1 MAHCLRRAIIF
12 ILFFYSFNG
21 YVWAQADTGAIHEE
35 LAAFREADDLEG
47 WIYHR
52 IEYADKKPSERL
64 GFLMQSQQRAW
75 RSYKSYSERTAWL
88 YLMATQGY
96 YQLQSGDI
104 LSSINSYEK
113 ALQFYESYPLPD
125 ADVEEYVLKPLGN
138 NYTRLADYNTALF
151 IHRKSLD
158 AVMKKGDRNQVA
170 SVYSN
175 MAACARWKGDLRQ
188 AVDFCKE
195 GISYAD
201 KKKLL
206 YGLLLSTYA
215 DVLAEQ
221 QRYDTAAV
229 LSKQSLQQLRG
240 YGDDMQALYWY
251 TSALQI
257 ASRIELLQADHQ
269 KAREHAITAL
279 NLFKKYYP
287 EARHREKAKLYVL
300 IGDIAMA
307 TGNFPMAA
315 SQYEEAWLTLA
326 PRSVM
331 AKLDFEI
338 VNPDSIY
345 SENTLVDALAGK
357 AAAFEAAGIKEE
369 AFLNYMSFFVADRKL
384 RSAFFY
390 DESKYREM
398 EINRS
403 RVNAAIRLAYQ
414 LQQSKSKVSDAA
426 TVLLIAE
433 ISKAQV
439 LADNRHSRATIP
451 TTDSMNR
458 KIIRLQN
465 AVNYYQHELVYA
477 ADKQKVT
484 MLLQGAEYELA
495 LLKKNIH
502 RSANQELLSVEQL
515 KKNLQSLPQH
525 VTVLEF
531 FEGTDSSYII
541 EADATG
547 VQSIR
552 RIPGRKTSDSIQQF
566 MQQWFSSGAGAML
579 NAPKIFYEA
588 SHQLYKDIFGD
599 YAWKKGRHYI
609 LIPDGGFSYLPF
621 DALVTEPVFRNNYGD
636 WPWLFKKAIISQ
648 AWSLQTWYEQQH
660 TKYGPAGFAG
670 FFVGNDRA
678 GQQLKLSVEQ
688 EYKSIQKLVRG
699 RYFLNAGATWQQFN
713 NAADSA
719 GVLHIGGHA
728 MSIAG
733 DSLPF
738 LQLYDKPF
746 YLFDLRYKKFSPAL
760 VVLGACKTASGQLL
774 QGEGLNSLS
783 RGFTAAGAGG
793 VVSGLW
799 NINDE
804 TAIAFMQSFYE
815 QLKEH
820 DPAVALQLARE
831 KWLSDHADNPALQL
845 PYYWAG
851 FVYSGHLQQV
861 KLEGSN
867 NRWWYWSLALIP
879 LLFLAILF
887 RFIQS
892 RQRRRM

>member
-12 ILFFYSFNG
+12 ILFFLPFNS
-21 YVWAQADTGAIHEE
+21 YVWAQAGTGAIENE

-104 LSSINSYEK
+104 LSSINSYEN

-158 AVMKKGDRNQVA
+158 AAMKKGDRNQVA

-175 MAACARWKGDLRQ
+175 MAACARWKGDLMQ

-229 LSKQSLQQLRG
+229 LSRQSLQQLRG
-240 YGDDMQALYWY
+240 HGNDMQALYWY

-257 ASRIELLQADHQ
+257 ASRIGLMQGE
-269 KAREHAITAL
+269 
-279 NLFKKYYP
+279 FKKATEHVNTARKLFEKHYP
-287 EARHREKAKLYVL
+287 DSRQREKAKLHVL
-300 IGDIAMA
+300 LGDIYKASGDREMAFSSYHKALVTLLPDGAM
-307 TGNFPMAA
+307 PDILAA
-315 SQYEEAWLTLA
+315 I
-326 PRSVM
+326 PRKEV
-331 AKLDFEI
+331 
-338 VNPDSIY
+338 IY
-345 SENTLVDALAGK
+345 SENTFVDALAGK
-357 AAAFEAAGIKEE
+357 AATASLPSEAIRNYMACFEADK
-369 AFLNYMSFFVADRKL
+369 KL

-390 DESKYREM
+390 TESKYREL
-398 EINRS
+398 EVNRS
-403 RVNAAIRLAYQ
+403 RVSEAMRIANGLQLADKSNAGL
-414 LQQSKSKVSDAA
+414 
-426 TVLLIAE
+426 VLLISE

-439 LADNRHSRATIP
+439 LSDERRGRSLSYATDTI
-451 TTDSMNR
+451 NI
-458 KIIRLQN
+458 KITRLQE
-465 AVNYYQHELVYA
+465 AVNYYQHELVFA
-477 ADKQKVT
+477 ADKENIGK
-484 MLLQGAEYELA
+484 LLQGAEYELA
-495 LLKKNIH
+495 LLMKKLNRPEDH
-502 RSANQELLSVEQL
+502 DLLSGERLQQML
-515 KKNLQSLPQH
+515 KSLPQN

-531 FEGTDSSYII
+531 FEGIDSSYII

-552 RIPGRKTSDSIQQF
+552 RIPGRKTSDSIRQF
-566 MQQWFSSGAGAML
+566 MQRWFSSGAGAML
-579 NAPKIFYEA
+579 NAPKSFYEA
-588 SHQLYKDIFGD
+588 SHHLYKDIFGD
-599 YAWKKGRHYI
+599 YAWKKGRQYI

-636 WPWLFKKAIISQ
+636 WPWLFKKAVISQ
-648 AWSLQTWYEQQH
+648 AWSLQTWHEQQH
-660 TKYGPAGFAG
+660 TKYGPAAFAG

-699 RYFLNAGATWQQFN
+699 QYFLNAEATWQHFN

-851 FVYSGHLQQV
+851 LVYSGHLQQV

-867 NRWWYWSLALIP
+867 NRWWYWSLALIL
-879 LLFLAILF
+879 LLFLGILF

-892 RQRRRM
+892 RQRLRM

>member
-1 MAHCLRRAIIF
+1 MVHCLRRAIIF
-12 ILFFYSFNG
+12 ILFLFPFNG
-21 YVWAQADTGAIHEE
+21 YVWAQADTGAIENE

-104 LSSINSYEK
+104 LSSINSYEN

-158 AVMKKGDRNQVA
+158 AAMKKGDRNQIA

-175 MAACARWKGDLRQ
+175 MAACARWKGDLKQ
-188 AVDFCKE
+188 AEDFCKE
-195 GISYAD
+195 GIAYAD

-215 DVLAEQ
+215 DVFSEQ
-221 QRYDTAAV
+221 GRYDTAAV
-229 LSKQSLQQLRG
+229 LSRQSLQLLRG
-240 YGDDMQALYWY
+240 FGNDMQALYWY

-257 ASRIELLQADHQ
+257 ASRIELLQADHN

-279 NLFKKYYP
+279 HLFKKYYP

-300 IGDIAMA
+300 LGDIAMA
-307 TGNFPMAA
+307 SRNFAAAA
-315 SQYEEAWLTLA
+315 SQYDQAWQTLA
-326 PRSVM
+326 PSTTM
-331 AKLDFEI
+331 TLGDQKI
-338 VNPDSIY
+338 TIPDSIY
-345 SENTLVDALAGK
+345 SENTMVDALAGK
-357 AAAFEAAGIKEE
+357 AAALEAAGIREE
-369 AFLNYMSFFVADRKL
+369 AFINYLAFFVADRKL

-390 DESKYREM
+390 DESKYREL
-398 EINRS
+398 EVNQS
-403 RVNAAIRLAYQ
+403 RVNSAIRLAYQ
-414 LQQSKSKVSDAA
+414 LQQTKSEVSEAA

-439 LADNRHSRATIP
+439 LADNRQSRAAIP
-451 TTDSMNR
+451 VTDSINR

-465 AVNYYQHELVYA
+465 AVGYYQHELIFA
-477 ADKQKVT
+477 ADKQKVS
-484 MLLQGAEYELA
+484 MLLQTAEYELA
-495 LLKKNIH
+495 LLQKN
-502 RSANQELLSVEQL
+502 RSPGQKLLYIEEL
-515 KKNLQSLPQH
+515 KKILQSLPAK

-531 FEGTDSSYII
+531 FEGIDSSYII

-552 RIPGRKTSDSIQQF
+552 RIAGRKTSDSIQQF
-566 MQQWFSSGAGAML
+566 MQRWFSSGAGAML
-579 NAPKIFYEA
+579 NAPKNFYEA
-588 SHQLYKDIFGD
+588 SHRLYKDIFGD
-599 YAWKKGRHYI
+599 YAWKKDRHYI
-609 LIPDGGFSYLPF
+609 LIPDGQFSYLPF
-621 DALVTEPVFRNNYGD
+621 DALVTEPAFRNNYNE
-636 WPWLFKKAIISQ
+636 WPWLFRKAVISQ
-648 AWSLQTWYEQQH
+648 AWSLQTWHDQQT
-660 TKYGPAGFAG
+660 TKYRNKNFAG
-670 FFVGNDRA
+670 FFVGGDRA
-678 GQQLKLSVEQ
+678 GQSLKLSVEK
-688 EYKSIQKLVRG
+688 EYHSIHQLVKG
-699 RYFLNAGATWQQFN
+699 QYFLNAEATWQHFN

-738 LQLYDKPF
+738 LQLYDRPF
-746 YLFDLRYKKFSPAL
+746 YLFDLRFKNFFPKL

-774 QGEGLNSLS
+774 QGEGVNSLS

-793 VVSGLW
+793 VMSGLW

-804 TAIAFMQSFYE
+804 AAIAFMQSFYE

-851 FVYSGHLQQV
+851 FVYSGHLQPV

-867 NRWWYWSLALIP
+867 DRWWYWSLALML
-879 LLFLAILF
+879 LLFSAILF